1 MIFVHSINAHSQ
13 PFYNELSRFIASC
26 KELVSMNELFNEY
39 RNRLMVLLS
48 NQIIRRS
55 HTNVLMHIQTYFTR
69 YITLGQHNYISKL
82 ILDYRRVIQPILAPL
97 TLLMSLLYGIS

>member
-1 MIFVHSINAHSQ
+1 M
-13 PFYNELSRFIASC
+13 NEL
-26 KELVSMNELFNEY
+26 SMNELFNEY
-39 RNRLMVLLS
+39 RNWLMVLLS